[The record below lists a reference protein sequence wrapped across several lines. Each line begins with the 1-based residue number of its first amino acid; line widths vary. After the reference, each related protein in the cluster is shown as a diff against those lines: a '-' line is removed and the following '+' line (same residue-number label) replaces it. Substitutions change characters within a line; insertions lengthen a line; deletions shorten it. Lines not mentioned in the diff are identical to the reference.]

1 MAFRRGSRTGVQK
14 REFTE
19 SMDVAET
26 PSFAANAAGYLEK
39 RAKTPPYLWQKRYFK
54 ASGHYLRYY
63 GDEGC
68 AVLLAAI
75 ELRGAAVAEAGP
87 RAGDHGGAG
96 EDPAPGQDEADAQE
110 WVAALV
116 VLQRGLEA
124 AGEARARRV
133 LSFPDVRPPFL
144 SSFLPAAAVAG
155 VDAARRA
162 GARAQVRPS
171 SRSTAAAPARA
182 RRAPRLHARRARA
195 KLPGGAGYLHKKAS
209 SAFAGWQLR
218 FFVAVGHY
226 LRYYASDEPG
236 SPVLGAYD
244 VAAVEVVGSGAGD
257 ADDDGVVATFALR
270 MADGNALL
278 ASAAVRVGVASERA
292 YLDETWDLLETHM
305 WDATHE
311 LYAEEAD
318 ARWVVDPYRSE
329 SGNLHTCEALIAAY
343 EATKERRFLDRA
355 VLVADRCCNRQAGL
369 TSGLVWEHFDEDWK
383 PNLDF
388 ANDSEALTIFRP
400 WGFQPGHQVE
410 WARFLLTL
418 QKYAPNIWFVPKA
431 RYLFDCE
438 SIGTAAMLA
447 EATGDDHY
455 WAYYDKLWAYSW
467 DKFVDHVS
475 GSWHRRMSRD
485 HVKHFPEKTKL
496 SLCVDPDFHILGAFA
511 GAIMAMGP

>member
-87 RAGDHGGAG
+87 RALAITTAGGEKILLRAK
-96 EDPAPGQDEADAQE
+96 DEADAQE

-133 LSFPDVRPPFL
+133 LSFPFASPTC
-144 SSFLPAAAVAG
+144 SFLPRRPSALSFLVPPRRPPSQVSTPLDVPALARKSEAVIKVDRSGSGAGAPEEYRDSMLVAPRASCPAAA
-155 VDAARRA
+155 
-162 GARAQVRPS
+162 
-171 SRSTAAAPARA
+171 
-182 RRAPRLHARRARA
+182 
-195 KLPGGAGYLHKKAS
+195 AGYLHKKAS

-270 MADGNALL
+270 MADGNVQLR
-278 ASAAVRVGVASERA
+278 AATADERA
-292 YLDETWDLLETHM
+292 QWVSALRAM
-305 WDATHE
+305 QARVRDATP
-311 LYAEEAD
+311 EERA
-318 ARWVVDPYRSE
+318 A
-329 SGNLHTCEALIAAY
+329 IAA
-343 EATKERRFLDRA
+343 EDVA
-355 VLVADRCCNRQAGL
+355 VEDAAAPPETAAADGGGAADRPPPPPDAAPAPDRRRVCGQCA
-369 TSGLVWEHFDEDWK
+369 
-383 PNLDF
+383 
-388 ANDSEALTIFRP
+388 IF
-400 WGFQPGHQVE
+400 
-410 WARFLLTL
+410 
-418 QKYAPNIWFVPKA
+418 
-431 RYLFDCE
+431 
-438 SIGTAAMLA
+438 
-447 EATGDDHY
+447 
-455 WAYYDKLWAYSW
+455 
-467 DKFVDHVS
+467 
-475 GSWHRRMSRD
+475 
-485 HVKHFPEKTKL
+485 
-496 SLCVDPDFHILGAFA
+496 
-511 GAIMAMGP
+511 